1 VLLLYLFIFHIV
13 IIAKEYFFMMTYQN
27 YKRII
32 CNFFRKHCFKFVEV
46 WSIIAKQSFSNLLLD
61 EKGFD
66 LLSYC
71 KSFNY

>member
-1 VLLLYLFIFHIV
+1 
-13 IIAKEYFFMMTYQN
+13 MTYQN

-32 CNFFRKHCFKFVEV
+32 CIFFRKHCFKFVEV

-66 LLSYC
+66 LLSYS